1 MIMKNHRFII
11 FSIFIV
17 SFTAIATALTSD
29 GLSLLAFKSAVSDPL
44 SALSDWD
51 SSSGD
56 PCHWSGVSCSNLSA
70 SLRVV
75 SLSLSSKNL
84 SGYLPSEIAGLSF
97 LRRLNLHDNLISGS
111 LPPDL
116 FRSDASLRSV
126 FLHGNNISG
135 DLPPTLCDAPRLQN
149 LDLSRNSLSGALDG
163 EVLRQC
169 RQIQRLVLA
178 GNRFS
183 GKIPSGIW
191 SAMTDLVQLD
201 LSSNNLDGP
210 IPPDLGDLNSLA
222 GTLNLSH
229 NRLSGKIPPE
239 LGRLP
244 VAVSL
249 DFRSNNLSGDIPQSG
264 SLSNQGPTSFL
275 NNPTLCGFP
284 LQNPCPSSK
293 SNPNNPSTNP
303 EARSDGGLR
312 PGLIVLISV
321 ADAVGVAAIGLIVV
335 YVYWKR
341 KDRNSSCSC
350 TRKSKLGGG
359 ESTITLCC
367 CRNGFPATTTT
378 DDDASDGGGGEGD
391 LVAIDKGFKF
401 ELDELLRA
409 SAYVLGKG
417 RMGIVYKVVVGSTG
431 MPVAVRRLGEGGG
444 GGGGERYKE
453 FAAEVE
459 AMGRLR
465 HPNVVRLR
473 AYYWAQDEKLII
485 SDFVNNGNLASALK
499 GRAGQ
504 SLTWSIRLKIAKG
517 TARGLAYIHDH
528 SPKKYV
534 HGDIKPSNILLDSD
548 FNPLV
553 SDFGLHRLLHITT
566 PTTPT
571 PPTTDSFGLPV
582 KPFPTNPTTH
592 YRAPESRPVGARPT
606 QKSDV
611 YSFGVVLLEL
621 LTGRAPEAVASP
633 STPSTSSSTMG
644 EQAEIVR
651 WVRKCFD
658 EEGPL
663 SEVVDPGL
671 LGEVRVKKEV
681 VAAFH
686 VAMACVEVDPEARP
700 RMKAVCD
707 GLERIGGG

>member
-1 MIMKNHRFII
+1 MGADDDNEEPPPLHHLLHLHRLLHRL
-11 FSIFIV
+11 
-17 SFTAIATALTSD
+17 AALTSD

-135 DLPPTLCDAPRLQN
+135 GLPPTLCDAPRLQN

-178 GNRFS
+178 ENRFS
-183 GKIPSGIW
+183 GRIPSGIW
-191 SAMTDLVQLD
+191 SALTDLVQLD

-249 DFRSNNLSGDIPQSG
+249 DFRSNNLSGEIPQSG

-284 LQNPCPSSK
+284 LQNPCPASK

-321 ADAVGVAAIGLIVV
+321 ADAAGVAAIGLIVV

-359 ESTITLCC
+359 GDRTVTLCC
-367 CRNGFPATTTT
+367 CRNGFPAATTT

-444 GGGGERYKE
+444 GGGGGERYKE

-499 GRAGQ
+499 
-504 SLTWSIRLKIAKG
+504 
-517 TARGLAYIHDH
+517 
-528 SPKKYV
+528 
-534 HGDIKPSNILLDSD
+534 
-548 FNPLV
+548 
-553 SDFGLHRLLHITT
+553 
-566 PTTPT
+566 
-571 PPTTDSFGLPV
+571 V

-592 YRAPESRPVGARPT
+592 YRAPESRP
-606 QKSDV
+606 SDV

-633 STPSTSSSTMG
+633 STPSTSSSTTG

-686 VAMACVEVDPEARP
+686 VAMACVEADPEARP
-700 RMKAVCD
+700 WMKAVCD
-707 GLERIGGG
+707 GLERIGG